1 MRTSSDL
8 VADFKRDHADIYK
21 YVDDFFNSD
30 FSVDD
35 QILMEFKEMF
45 NIYDLDVE
53 CESFIF
59 SVAEAFVDYL
69 KFYDLNFGD
78 ENALL
83 VCMLRDLQKRK
94 IKDYYFFDQED
105 EDLEADTACN
115 LRLSVSDATLS
126 KFDQLREFL
135 KKDYEDDGILVFPF
149 DNDFAFDVMI
159 EMLYSHFIDKSDI
172 DLLEEYSEGVNF

>member
-8 VADFKRDHADIYK
+8 VADFKRDHADIYA
-21 YVDDFFNSD
+21 YVDDFFKSD
-30 FSVDD
+30 YFLGDS
-35 QILMEFKEMF
+35 QILVEFKEMF
-45 NIYDLDVE
+45 NIYDFDQE
-53 CESFIF
+53 RESFIF
-59 SVAEAFVDYL
+59 SVAETFLDYL
-69 KFYDLNFGD
+69 KFYVLDLGD
-78 ENALL
+78 EDDLL
-83 VCMLRDLQKRK
+83 VRMLRDLQKRK
-94 IKDYYFFDQED
+94 IKDDYFFDQED

-159 EMLYSHFIDKSDI
+159 EMLYSHFIDKSDV
-172 DLLEEYSEGVNF
+172 DLLESKSEH